1 MTDQLQTARYSLED
15 LLNQIVMRTRE
26 VIPFDSG
33 GIAIY
38 DPESGFLAP
47 RSYSKYTPDA
57 PLPRLLRLGEGIVGL
72 AAQLREPLLID
83 DVMNDARYI
92 PYDPETRS
100 QIAVPILLN
109 DNLMG
114 VFSVESYTANV
125 YTRQHLVT
133 LYALADQAALAL
145 HTARLYDELARR
157 YDRLNDYNEQ
167 LLLRNE
173 ISRMATSDQAIE
185 LLLPQMAER
194 LARMVRADACALTL
208 WDEKYGRAR
217 RLSAYGID
225 VNDYVNGPRKPLDAA
240 RSLTRDVVFKGQT
253 IIVND
258 AHRVVPPPSSL
269 VVEYDARAI
278 MAMPLKAR
286 GRPIGATFLM
296 NFTEERPFTQDDAE
310 FVTSVLDQ
318 IALAIDNGFL
328 LKDTQARLSET
339 SVLLEIAA
347 IASSSLELDEM
358 LSQVMRLSQRMLGVT
373 AGAVLIYDRQ
383 TNFLLNRPGA
393 SFGFSDELLQLRF
406 PVNDPHSRISVVFTS
421 GTGTFINDL
430 QNNAREHYR
439 ELAFRAELNNVLIVP
454 LRVQDEPVGV
464 FMVGGKPSDFSRTD
478 LELLVAMGS
487 HVAAA
492 LRNADLLEA
501 TRGQLRET
509 RSLQQISAI
518 TSATLNIDEMLRLV
532 VIEAADLLDVEG
544 AFIYLP
550 DESNTLLIPH
560 MESLYGIMS
569 GIDMPVL
576 GMNDRWHVA
585 NVFNTGKPYVSNE
598 MGTDPVLRQR
608 SVITYPLIAYKRTL
622 GVISM
627 VNRRVG
633 EFEDTHVELMR
644 ATAGQLAIS
653 MENVGLLNAERRRA
667 DLMSMISKIGQE
679 LTATLD
685 LPGLMRKVVRSIHDI
700 LGYDAV
706 SVYLLDESGSMVTV
720 QATAAQLPA
729 MLLPEG
735 FVFPV
740 TQGIT
745 GRAIRSRKT
754 QIVPNLRSDPDFFW
768 PGHQLHNAASNIVV
782 LLKNRER
789 VLGAVEIVSSR
800 VGAFRDP
807 DTTAMETLSTQIST
821 VIENARLWDQAQRR
835 LLEQE
840 IVHQIG
846 QDLTSILDFGD
857 LVNAVVRHMTR
868 ALDTALCLLVS
879 YSSDTGQLVIEAEY
893 RTPEIANQPDHPILK
908 LLDQPPND
916 AERAL
921 VAKALS
927 SRRQV
932 LRYAGDADIPPAH
945 QEYYAQTKITAEMAI
960 PMIAGDRVIGAMVW
974 IEARNPR
981 RFSDS
986 DVRLAQTLTT
996 QAAIAIENA
1005 RLYRQAQRQA
1015 REQAMLRRVAV
1026 SLSMLSNLE
1035 DLLMVFPREV
1045 AEAMNAENVVMALRG
1060 NDGIFRVRGS
1070 SLTTREASQ
1079 MALGRMRREMP
1090 GLWSILQQ
1098 GLTLQVSSEIPF
1110 DTTASSELREV
1121 MEGQPGVLAIVPIMR
1136 RQEAIGMIE
1145 VSRDDPLALFDSQ
1158 ETSLLEALAS
1168 QVSTAIDNISLY
1180 EREQFRLHQLEK
1192 VQISGRVLSGQLNT
1206 DKLLNMIVE
1215 EAARIFEAPS
1225 TGLLVPIENFF
1236 VFRASYGLSDDYLR
1250 RRQPPIKDRY
1260 RVETPIYF
1268 ADISKEV
1275 EDEEQRAIIAEEK
1288 LVSALS
1294 LPLTKAGFE
1303 FARLLIYSKERV
1315 RYFADEEIELTQ
1327 LFAGQAAVAIENAR
1341 LFEELEDR
1349 AVELSKANKL
1359 KSEFL
1364 ARISHEL
1371 RTPMNSINGYSEM
1384 LLRNTYGALNDKQ
1397 NDRMERILRNGRNL
1411 LALIDDLLDI
1421 SKIDAGKMEM
1431 RIMPVNIVEELN
1443 AVMYTLEAQAAAKG
1457 LYLRSELPPDLPFV
1471 RADAIR
1477 LKQVITNLFGNAI
1490 KFTKQGGVSV
1500 QAGMFNEDTREMLAV
1515 SVFDTGIG
1523 IRHEDQHIIFDEF
1536 RQVDQ
1541 SATREYGGT
1550 GLGLAITKKLIELMG
1565 GRIWVES
1572 EVDKGSTFTF
1582 ILPVAN

>member
-15 LLNQIVMRTRE
+15 LLNQIVLRTRE

-47 RSYSKYTPDA
+47 RSYSKYSDDA

-100 QIAVPILLN
+100 QIAVPIILQ
-109 DNLMG
+109 DNLLG

-125 YTRQHLVT
+125 YTRQHLKT

-173 ISRMATSDQAIE
+173 ISRMATSDHPIE
-185 LLLPQMAER
+185 ELLPQMAER

-225 VNDYVNGPRKPLDAA
+225 INEYLNGSGKSLDA
-240 RSLTRDVVFKGQT
+240 RSLTRDVVFRNQT
-253 IIVND
+253 IIINE
-258 AHRVVPPPSSL
+258 AHRIDPPPSSL
-269 VVEYDARAI
+269 VVEYDAHGI

-296 NFTEERPFTQDDAE
+296 NFTDERQFTQDDAE

-339 SVLLEIAA
+339 SILVEIAA

-358 LSQVMRLSQRMLGVT
+358 LAQVMRLSQRMLGVT

-383 TNFLLNRPGA
+383 TNFLTTRTGA
-393 SFGFSDELLQLRF
+393 AFGFSEELLQLRF
-406 PVNDPHSRISVVFTS
+406 PVNDPRSRISVVFNS
-421 GTGTFINDL
+421 GAGQFLNEL
-430 QNNAREHYR
+430 QNNTHEHYR
-439 ELAFRAELNNVLIVP
+439 ELAHRAALQNVLIVP

-464 FMVGGKPSDFSRTD
+464 FLVGGKPGDFSRTD
-478 LELLVAMGS
+478 LELLMAIGS

-492 LRNADLLEA
+492 LRNADLLDA
-501 TRGQLRET
+501 TRAQLRET
-509 RSLQQISAI
+509 RSLQEIAGI
-518 TSATLNIDEMLRLV
+518 TSATLDIDEMLRLV
-532 VIEAADLLDVEG
+532 VIEAAELLDVEG

-560 MESLYGIMS
+560 MESLYGVM
-569 GIDMPVL
+569 GGVDMPVL
-576 GMNDRWHVA
+576 GLSDRWHVA
-585 NVFNTGKPYVSNE
+585 HVFNTGKPYISNE
-598 MGTDPVLRQR
+598 LGSDPVLQQR
-608 SVITYPLIAYKRTL
+608 SVITYPLVAHQRTL

-627 VNRRVG
+627 VNKRVG
-633 EFEDTHVELMR
+633 EFEDVHIELMR
-644 ATAGQLAIS
+644 AAAAQLAIS

-667 DLMSMISKIGQE
+667 DLMSMISRIGQE

-685 LPGLMRKVVRSIHDI
+685 LPGLMRKVVRSIHTI

-706 SVYLLDESGSMVTV
+706 SVYLLDESGSIVTV
-720 QATAAQLPA
+720 QATAAHLPA

-735 FVFPV
+735 FSFPI
-740 TQGIT
+740 TQGVT

-768 PGHQLHNAASNIVV
+768 PGQQLHNAASNIVV

-789 VLGAVEIVSSR
+789 ILGAVEIVSSR
-800 VGAFRDP
+800 VGAFREP

-879 YSSDTGQLVIEAEY
+879 YHSETGQLNVDAEY
-893 RTPEIANQPDHPILK
+893 RPPEIASQPDHPIPRLIG
-908 LLDQPPND
+908 QAPSN
-916 AERAL
+916 AEHAL
-921 VAKALS
+921 VTKALN

-932 LRYAGDADIPPAH
+932 LRYIGDVDTPAAH
-945 QEYYAQTKITAEMAI
+945 HDYYVQSGITAVMAI
-960 PMIAGDRVIGAMVW
+960 PMVAGDRVIGAMVW
-974 IEARNPR
+974 IETRNPR
-981 RFSDS
+981 KFSDS

-1026 SLSMLSNLE
+1026 SLSMLSSLG
-1035 DLLMVFPREV
+1035 DLLDVFPREV
-1045 AEAMNAENVVMALRG
+1045 AEAMNADNVVMSLRD
-1060 NDGIFRVRGS
+1060 NDNIFRVKS
-1070 SLTTREASQ
+1070 HVLATRAIHQ
-1079 MALGRMRREMP
+1079 MALGRIRREVP
-1090 GLWSILQQ
+1090 GLWNVLQK
-1098 GLTLQVSSEIPF
+1098 GLTAHQSSALPPETEAGIALQEI
-1110 DTTASSELREV
+1110 
-1121 MEGQPGVLAIVPIMR
+1121 MEDQPGMLVIVPIMR

-1145 VSRDDPLALFDSQ
+1145 VCRDDPLALFDSQ
-1158 ETSLLEALAS
+1158 EISLIEALAR

-1180 EREQFRLHQLEK
+1180 EREQFRLRQLEK
-1192 VQISGRVLSGQLNT
+1192 VQMSGRVLSSQLNT
-1206 DKLLNMIVE
+1206 ERLLTMIVE
-1215 EAARIFEAPS
+1215 EAARIFEAPAAA
-1225 TGLLVPIENFF
+1225 LLVPMNDYY
-1236 VFRASYGLSDDYLR
+1236 VFRASVGLSAEYIER
-1250 RRQPPIKDRY
+1250 RVASNPEHY
-1260 RVETPIYF
+1260 RRETPIY
-1268 ADISKEV
+1268 
-1275 EDEEQRAIIAEEK
+1275 IAEMVEAVPDQAQHPIIQHED
-1288 LVSALS
+1288 LRSVLS
-1294 LPLTKAGFE
+1294 IPLSKGSYQ
-1303 FARLLIYSKERV
+1303 FARLLIYSKTRI
-1315 RYFADEEIELTQ
+1315 RHFSTEEVELAQ
-1327 LFAGQAAVAIENAR
+1327 LFAGQAAVAVDNAR
-1341 LFEELEDR
+1341 LFEELEER
-1349 AVELSKANKL
+1349 AIELSKANKL

-1384 LLRNTYGALNDKQ
+1384 LLRNTYGTLTEKQ
-1397 NDRMERILRNGRNL
+1397 NDRLERILRNGRNL

-1431 RIMPVNIVEELN
+1431 RIAPVNVAEELN
-1443 AVMYTLEAQAAAKG
+1443 AVMWAMESQAVAKG
-1457 LYLRSELPPDLPFV
+1457 LYLRSELPDGLPHV
-1471 RADAIR
+1471 RADAVR

-1500 QAGMFNEDTREMLAV
+1500 RARYWDDDTREMLAI
-1515 SVFDTGIG
+1515 SVIDTGIG
-1523 IRHEDQHIIFDEF
+1523 IRSEDQHIIFDEF
-1536 RQVDQ
+1536 RQADQ

-1550 GLGLAITKKLIELMG
+1550 GLGLAITRKLIELMG

-1572 EVDKGSTFTF
+1572 EVEQGSTFTF
-1582 ILPVAN
+1582 ILPIAT